1 MTLVFSIKM
10 AQFYSGTKEDVVI
23 LLVEN
28 VNIVMKEVALML
40 IRSEQNVCPFLVIR
54 LQDKILMQRWLIDP
68 FKV

>member
-1 MTLVFSIKM
+1 MTLVFSIEM

-28 VNIVMKEVALML
+28 VNIAMKEAALML